1 MKLKITARSEGKIT
15 VLDLKGAIALGESE
29 DIFREKIKK
38 LIKEKKTD
46 ILLNFDKVE
55 FVDSSGVGALITCMT
70 SVSRAGGKLKGIRP
84 SSIVSRLL
92 KITGVYNLFEFFDD
106 EKRALASF

>member
-1 MKLKITARSEGKIT
+1 MKLKITTRSEGDIT

-29 DIFREKIKK
+29 DVFREKIKK

-46 ILLNFDKVE
+46 ILLNFSKVD

-70 SVSRAGGKLKGIRP
+70 SITRDGGKLKGIRP
-84 SSIVSRLL
+84 TSTVSRLL

-106 EKRALASF
+106 DGSCCCC